1 MKFVSKMSN
10 LRIILKPGIQAQP
23 ITGTPAVPTLYVQF
37 RDGLAN
43 VDDPDLIERMERH
56 PGFNSDFIKVEDGTT
71 DPYAANRV
79 PSEPVH
85 VIAEIEHGKVKNR
98 NAAPVANPA
107 AAQVKEMIETRAKEL
122 ALELLPEMIKAMA
135 AQQQPAEALDDTEDL
150 PAEETAVASA
160 PTKTAAKKTT
170 KTK

>member
-56 PGFNSDFIKVEDGTT
+56 PGFNSDFIKIDEGSA
-71 DPYAANRV
+71 DPYAANRA

-98 NAAPVANPA
+98 NVPPIANPGA
-107 AAQVKEMIETRAKEL
+107 DKVKEMIETRAKEI

-135 AQQQPAEALDDTEDL
+135 AHQPAEALDDTEDL
-150 PAEETAVASA
+150 PAEATEVASA

-170 KTK
+170 KSK